1 MAKKKKVSLPVSQE
15 DNVQAQRVFEQYH
28 QTANDLH
35 TSVDQK
41 QAETALAAIN
51 TMPEGAQIALLK
63 ALSKE
68 HHTDA
73 ADVLAAINELSPIKS
88 VRKEAHRSLIQLQGA
103 RIYPQWE
110 PPVQQPLAVQTT
122 TTPLQFWKGIVSDSL
137 ESGEVQLTL
146 CWEVGSDSNEVRIL
160 SFLLDFWLD
169 GVKDFF
175 TRIESK
181 RGLDNLIA
189 RMSALHGVKTRDCS
203 LAEGRRLLLD
213 ALATNKQHGTVPYR
227 DYRNNLSLVNR
238 LILEAPGIDEEEE
251 ADLTEAEED
260 EESLDLHDLT
270 PQEVVTTFV
279 ESWVNGDY
287 DTSYQLLTSDSPV
300 RQRLSEEEWIERREA
315 WSDEANPGDLEPNF
329 IHEREPQKA
338 GLWLPF
344 GMSRSSNSKEIEAG
358 WSIEM
363 DETPLSNTLP
373 ELPKATAVYEE
384 TQRHWFWTSYT
395 LVQEQGEWRIQSM
408 IDEGTN
414 AQGLP
419 VNELQKRIQELD
431 KYLEEFRKKHN
442 LADLQQFTEAETQR
456 YAEEIFW
463 RMERA
468 VAYIDALIQKTPL
481 DRALYEEASGR
492 MIAFNQLERCAVY
505 VEPLA
510 RQFEEER
517 GLYLRRLAEVQQR
530 LSQKYLD
537 IGDDERGE
545 RFQELAEEALNE
557 SLTVEDSAEARIS
570 LAESFLEDDRLDE
583 AEEHLLRAKAMTA
596 DSSDEA
602 HIEMHLGE
610 IATEREQYEEA
621 LSHYQRV
628 AELEPDLPDSWVDL
642 AKTYERLDNL
652 EEAEA
657 NYRHAI
663 ELEPGDEDLYFVL
676 SKLYAE
682 NGQREKAIE
691 AIEDGLSANP
701 DSAILNVYLASI
713 YLENKDYRQAEI
725 FLDRAEGLDPESE
738 LIPLFRQVLKWEK
751 SGPLPN
757 IGKLSGSKTKRRRR

>member
-15 DNVQAQRVFEQYH
+15 DNEQAQRVFEQYH

-51 TMPEGAQIALLK
+51 TIPEGAQIALLK

-122 TTPLQFWKGIVSDSL
+122 TTPLQFWKGVVTDTL
-137 ESGEVQLTL
+137 EAGEVNLILGFEQGNG
-146 CWEVGSDSNEVRIL
+146 EIRIL
-160 SFLLDFWLD
+160 GFLLEFWHD

-175 TRIESK
+175 IRVDSK
-181 RGLDNLIA
+181 RSIDNFIA
-189 RMSALHGVKTRDCS
+189 RMSAETHVTTKDCS

-213 ALATNKQHGTVPYR
+213 ALATNKQYGTVPHR

-251 ADLTEAEED
+251 VDLTEAEED
-260 EESLDLHDLT
+260 EEGLDLHDLT

-300 RQRLSEEEWIERREA
+300 RQGLSEEEWIERREA

-329 IHEREPQKA
+329 VHEREPQKS

-363 DETPLSNTLP
+363 DETPLSDTLP
-373 ELPKATAVYEE
+373 ELPKATAVYKE

-395 LVQEQGEWRIQSM
+395 LVQEQGEWRIQRM

-414 AQGLP
+414 ARSLP
-419 VNELQKRIQELD
+419 VDELQKRIQELD
-431 KYLEEFRKKHN
+431 KYLDEFREKHN
-442 LADLQQFTEAETQR
+442 LADLQQFTEADTQR

-468 VAYIDALIQKTPL
+468 VAYIDALIQKKPL
-481 DRALYEEASGR
+481 DRALY
-492 MIAFNQLERCAVY
+492 
-505 VEPLA
+505 
-510 RQFEEER
+510 EEER

-537 IGDDERGE
+537 IGDDERGQ

-570 LAESFLEDDRLDE
+570 LAELFIEDDHLDE
-583 AEEHLLRAKAMTA
+583 AEEYLLRAKVMTT

-663 ELEPGDEDLYFVL
+663 DLESGDEDLYFVL
-676 SKLYAE
+676 SKMYAE

-701 DSAILNVYLASI
+701 DSAVLNVYLASI

-725 FLDRAEGLDPESE
+725 FLDRAEGLDPELE
-738 LIPLFRQVLKWEK
+738 LIPLFRQVLKWEE
-751 SGPLPN
+751 SGPLPY
-757 IGKLSGSKTKRRRR
+757 IGKLSGPKKKKGRR

>member
-15 DNVQAQRVFEQYH
+15 DNEQAQHIFEQYH

-88 VRKEAHRSLIQLQGA
+88 VRKEAHRSLIQIQGA

-122 TTPLQFWKGIVSDSL
+122 TTPLEFWKGVVTDTL
-137 ESGEVQLTL
+137 ETGEVNLILGFEQGNG
-146 CWEVGSDSNEVRIL
+146 EIRIL
-160 SFLLDFWLD
+160 GFLLEFWHD

-175 TRIESK
+175 IRVDSK
-181 RGLDNLIA
+181 RSIDNFIA
-189 RMSALHGVKTRDCS
+189 RMSAETHVTTKDCS
-203 LAEGRRLLLD
+203 LAEGRRLLLN
-213 ALATNKQHGTVPYR
+213 ALATNKQHGTVPHR

-238 LILEAPGIDEEEE
+238 LILEAPGIDGEEE
-251 ADLTEAEED
+251 ADLTEAEEE

-287 DTSYQLLTSDSPV
+287 DTAYQLLTSDSPV
-300 RQRLSEEEWIERREA
+300 RQGLSEEEWIERREA

-329 IHEREPQKA
+329 VHEREPQKS

-363 DETPLSNTLP
+363 DETPLSDTLP

-414 AQGLP
+414 AQSLP

-442 LADLQQFTEAETQR
+442 LADLQQFTEADTQR

-642 AKTYERLDNL
+642 AKTYERLDNP

-757 IGKLSGSKTKRRRR
+757 IGKLSGPKKKKRRR

>member
-1 MAKKKKVSLPVSQE
+1 MAKKKKASLPVSQE
-15 DNVQAQRVFEQYH
+15 DNAQVQRIFEQYH
-28 QTANDLH
+28 QTANDLQ

-122 TTPLQFWKGIVSDSL
+122 TTPLQFWKGVVTDTL
-137 ESGEVQLTL
+137 EAGEVNLILGFEQGNG
-146 CWEVGSDSNEVRIL
+146 EIRIL
-160 SFLLDFWLD
+160 GFLLEFWHD

-175 TRIESK
+175 IRVDSK
-181 RGLDNLIA
+181 RSIDNFIA
-189 RMSALHGVKTRDCS
+189 RMSAETHVTTKDCS

-213 ALATNKQHGTVPYR
+213 ALATNKQYGTVPHR

-251 ADLTEAEED
+251 VDLTEAEED
-260 EESLDLHDLT
+260 EEGLDLHDLT

-300 RQRLSEEEWIERREA
+300 RQGLSEEEWIERREA

-329 IHEREPQKA
+329 VHEREPQKS

-363 DETPLSNTLP
+363 DETPLSDTLP
-373 ELPKATAVYEE
+373 ELPKATAVYKE

-395 LVQEQGEWRIQSM
+395 LVQEQGEWRIQRM

-414 AQGLP
+414 ARSLP
-419 VNELQKRIQELD
+419 VDELQKRIQELD
-431 KYLEEFRKKHN
+431 KYLEEFREKHN
-442 LADLQQFTEAETQR
+442 LADLQQFTEADTQR

-468 VAYIDALIQKTPL
+468 VAYIDALIQKKPL
-481 DRALYEEASGR
+481 DRALFEEA
-492 MIAFNQLERCAVY
+492 
-505 VEPLA
+505 
-510 RQFEEER
+510 R

-537 IGDDERGE
+537 IGDDERGQ

-570 LAESFLEDDRLDE
+570 LAELFIEDDHLDE
-583 AEEHLLRAKAMTA
+583 AEEYLLRAKVMTT

-663 ELEPGDEDLYFVL
+663 DLESGDEDLYFVL
-676 SKLYAE
+676 S
-682 NGQREKAIE
+682 
-691 AIEDGLSANP
+691 
-701 DSAILNVYLASI
+701 
-713 YLENKDYRQAEI
+713 
-725 FLDRAEGLDPESE
+725 
-738 LIPLFRQVLKWEK
+738 
-751 SGPLPN
+751 
-757 IGKLSGSKTKRRRR
+757 T

>member
-15 DNVQAQRVFEQYH
+15 DNEKAQRIFEQYH
-28 QTANDLH
+28 QTANDLQ

-122 TTPLQFWKGIVSDSL
+122 TTPLQFWKGVVTDTL
-137 ESGEVQLTL
+137 EAGEVNLILGFEQGNG
-146 CWEVGSDSNEVRIL
+146 EIRIL
-160 SFLLDFWLD
+160 GFLLEFWHD

-175 TRIESK
+175 IRVDSK
-181 RGLDNLIA
+181 RSIDNFIA
-189 RMSALHGVKTRDCS
+189 RMSAETHVTTKDCS

-213 ALATNKQHGTVPYR
+213 ALATNKQYGTVPHR

-251 ADLTEAEED
+251 VDLTEAEED
-260 EESLDLHDLT
+260 EEGLDLHDLT

-300 RQRLSEEEWIERREA
+300 RQGLSEEEWIERREA

-329 IHEREPQKA
+329 VHEREPQKS

-363 DETPLSNTLP
+363 DETPLSDTLP
-373 ELPKATAVYEE
+373 ELPKATAVYKE

-395 LVQEQGEWRIQSM
+395 LVQEQGEWRIQRM

-414 AQGLP
+414 ARSLP
-419 VNELQKRIQELD
+419 VDELQKRIQELD
-431 KYLEEFRKKHN
+431 KYLDEFREKHN
-442 LADLQQFTEAETQR
+442 LADLQQFTEADTQR

-468 VAYIDALIQKTPL
+468 VAYIDALIQKKPL

-492 MIAFNQLERCAVY
+492 MIAFNQLERCAIY

-537 IGDDERGE
+537 IGDDERGQ
-545 RFQELAEEALNE
+545 RFQELAEEY
-557 SLTVEDSAEARIS
+557 
-570 LAESFLEDDRLDE
+570 
-583 AEEHLLRAKAMTA
+583 LLRAKVMTT

-628 AELEPDLPDSWVDL
+628 AELEPELPDSWVDL

-663 ELEPGDEDLYFVL
+663 DLESGDEDLYFVL
-676 SKLYAE
+676 SKMYAE

-701 DSAILNVYLASI
+701 DSAVLNVYLASI

-725 FLDRAEGLDPESE
+725 FLDRAEGLDPELE
-738 LIPLFRQVLKWEK
+738 LIPLFRQVLKWEE
-751 SGPLPN
+751 SGPLPY
-757 IGKLSGSKTKRRRR
+757 IGKLSGPKKKKGRR

>member
-1 MAKKKKVSLPVSQE
+1 M
-15 DNVQAQRVFEQYH
+15 
-28 QTANDLH
+28 
-35 TSVDQK
+35 
-41 QAETALAAIN
+41 
-51 TMPEGAQIALLK
+51 
-63 ALSKE
+63 
-68 HHTDA
+68 
-73 ADVLAAINELSPIKS
+73 
-88 VRKEAHRSLIQLQGA
+88 
-103 RIYPQWE
+103 
-110 PPVQQPLAVQTT
+110 
-122 TTPLQFWKGIVSDSL
+122 
-137 ESGEVQLTL
+137 
-146 CWEVGSDSNEVRIL
+146 
-160 SFLLDFWLD
+160 
-169 GVKDFF
+169 
-175 TRIESK
+175 
-181 RGLDNLIA
+181 
-189 RMSALHGVKTRDCS
+189 
-203 LAEGRRLLLD
+203 AEGRRLLLD
-213 ALATNKQHGTVPYR
+213 ALATNKQYGTVPHR

-251 ADLTEAEED
+251 VDLTEAEED
-260 EESLDLHDLT
+260 EEGLDLHDLT

-300 RQRLSEEEWIERREA
+300 RQGLSEEEWIERREA

-329 IHEREPQKA
+329 VHEREPQKS

-363 DETPLSNTLP
+363 DETPLSDTLP
-373 ELPKATAVYEE
+373 ELPKATAVYKE

-395 LVQEQGEWRIQSM
+395 LVQEQGEWRIQRM

-414 AQGLP
+414 ARSLP
-419 VNELQKRIQELD
+419 VDELQKRIQELD
-431 KYLEEFRKKHN
+431 KYLDEFREKHN
-442 LADLQQFTEAETQR
+442 LADLQQFTEADTQR

-468 VAYIDALIQKTPL
+468 VAYIDALIQKKPL

-492 MIAFNQLERCAVY
+492 MIAFNQLERCAIY

-537 IGDDERGE
+537 IGDDERGQ

-570 LAESFLEDDRLDE
+570 LAELFIEDDHLDE
-583 AEEHLLRAKAMTA
+583 AEEYLLRAKVMTT

-663 ELEPGDEDLYFVL
+663 DLESGDEDLYFVL
-676 SKLYAE
+676 SKMYAE

-701 DSAILNVYLASI
+701 DSAVLNVYLASI

-725 FLDRAEGLDPESE
+725 FLDRAEGLDPELE
-738 LIPLFRQVLKWEK
+738 LIPLFRQVLKWEE
-751 SGPLPN
+751 SGPLPY
-757 IGKLSGSKTKRRRR
+757 IGKLSGPKKKKGRR

>member
-15 DNVQAQRVFEQYH
+15 DNEQAQRVFEQYH

-51 TMPEGAQIALLK
+51 TIPEGAQIALLK

-122 TTPLQFWKGIVSDSL
+122 TTPLQFWKGVVTDTL
-137 ESGEVQLTL
+137 EAGEVNLILGFEQGNG
-146 CWEVGSDSNEVRIL
+146 EIRIL
-160 SFLLDFWLD
+160 GFLLEFWHD

-175 TRIESK
+175 IRVDSK
-181 RGLDNLIA
+181 RSIDNFIA
-189 RMSALHGVKTRDCS
+189 RMSAETHVTTKDCS

-213 ALATNKQHGTVPYR
+213 ALATNKQYGTVPHR

-251 ADLTEAEED
+251 VDLTEAEED
-260 EESLDLHDLT
+260 EEGLDLHDLT

-300 RQRLSEEEWIERREA
+300 RQGLSEEEWIERREA

-329 IHEREPQKA
+329 VHEREPQKS

-363 DETPLSNTLP
+363 DETPLSDTLP
-373 ELPKATAVYEE
+373 ELPKATAVYKE

-395 LVQEQGEWRIQSM
+395 LVQEQGEWRIQRM

-414 AQGLP
+414 ARSLP
-419 VNELQKRIQELD
+419 VDELQKRIQELD
-431 KYLEEFRKKHN
+431 KYLDEFREKHN
-442 LADLQQFTEAETQR
+442 LADLQQFTEADTQR

-468 VAYIDALIQKTPL
+468 VAYIDALIQKKPL
-481 DRALYEEASGR
+481 DRALYEEAS
-492 MIAFNQLERCAVY
+492 
-505 VEPLA
+505 
-510 RQFEEER
+510 

-537 IGDDERGE
+537 IGDDERGQ

-570 LAESFLEDDRLDE
+570 LAELFIEDDHLDE
-583 AEEHLLRAKAMTA
+583 AEE
-596 DSSDEA
+596 
-602 HIEMHLGE
+602 
-610 IATEREQYEEA
+610 Y
-621 LSHYQRV
+621 
-628 AELEPDLPDSWVDL
+628 
-642 AKTYERLDNL
+642 
-652 EEAEA
+652 
-657 NYRHAI
+657 
-663 ELEPGDEDLYFVL
+663 LYFVL
-676 SKLYAE
+676 SKMYAE

-701 DSAILNVYLASI
+701 DSAVLNVYLASI

-725 FLDRAEGLDPESE
+725 FLDRAEGLDPELE
-738 LIPLFRQVLKWEK
+738 LIPLFRQVLKWEE
-751 SGPLPN
+751 SGPLPY
-757 IGKLSGSKTKRRRR
+757 IGKLSGPKKKKGRR